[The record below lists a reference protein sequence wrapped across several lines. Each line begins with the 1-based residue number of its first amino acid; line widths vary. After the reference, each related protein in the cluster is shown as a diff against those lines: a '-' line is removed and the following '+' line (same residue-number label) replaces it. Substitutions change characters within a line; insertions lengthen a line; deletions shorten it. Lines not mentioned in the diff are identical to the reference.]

1 MKIQMIA
8 ALITIASLAGCAST
22 ATSDQANAA
31 PAEIKNKINTG
42 EKLTDKEL
50 DELAGKTNF
59 TATQL
64 KKAAKKLGYR
74 CSYFVVTGS
83 HIKQKICSTK
93 QQRDVRAEAA
103 KSYVQDISRSNTV
116 PAKL

>member
-1 MKIQMIA
+1 MKSKIMIV
-8 ALITIASLAGCAST
+8 LITITLLVGCTST
-22 ATSDQANAA
+22 ATLEQADAA
-31 PAEIKNKINTG
+31 PTEIKNKINTG
-42 EKLTDKEL
+42 KKLTDKEL
-50 DELAGKTNF
+50 SELAGKTNF
-59 TATQL
+59 TAAQL

-83 HIKQKICSTK
+83 HIKQKICSTQ

-103 KSYVQDISRSNTV
+103 KSYVQNISRSNTV